1 MLGMKPS
8 FARTLSMAAIPVLV
22 VSIFFAVYAIK
33 KSQDAAVLPDYGA
46 APNFELTDSS
56 GQKFESS
63 SLMGDPWIMTFL
75 FTRCP
80 DQCPLMLTKMTKL
93 SKQVPILKFVSITAD
108 PDFDKP
114 EVLAEYV
121 KRGVGPKKWSFLT
134 GEKEKLN
141 QIALDFMTS
150 APDNPGLHST
160 RFILVDGSGRI
171 RGFYDSQS
179 KEQMSALVVDARGL
193 LSL

>member
-1 MLGMKPS
+1 
-8 FARTLSMAAIPVLV
+8 MAAIPVLV
-22 VSIFFAVYAIK
+22 ISVFFAVYAFK
-33 KSQDAAVLPDYGA
+33 KAQDAAVLPDYGA
-46 APNFELTDSS
+46 APLFELTDSS

-80 DQCPLMLTKMTKL
+80 DQCPLMVTKMANL
-93 SKQVPILKFVSITAD
+93 SKKIPSLRFVSITSD

-114 EVLAEYV
+114 EILAEYV
-121 KRGVGPKKWSFLT
+121 KRGAGPRNWSFVT
-134 GEKEKLN
+134 GEKEALKK
-141 QIALDFMTS
+141 IALDFMTA

-160 RFILVDGSGRI
+160 RFILVDGAGRI

-179 KEQMSALVVDARGL
+179 KEQMGALAVDVRAL
-193 LSL
+193 LD

>member
-1 MLGMKPS
+1 MSQSWSK
-8 FARTLSMAAIPVLV
+8 TLSIATIPVLV
-22 VSIFFAVYAIK
+22 VSVFFAAYAIK
-33 KSQDAAVLPDYGA
+33 KAQDAAVLPDYGA
-46 APNFELTDSS
+46 APVFELTDSS

-63 SLMGDPWIMTFL
+63 SLLGDPWILSFL

-80 DQCPLMLTKMTKL
+80 DQCPLMVTKMTKL
-93 SKQVPILKFVSITAD
+93 SKQVPALKFVSITSD

-121 KRGVGPKKWSFLT
+121 KRGVGPAKWKFLT

-141 QIALDFMTS
+141 QIASDFSTS

-179 KEQMSALVVDARGL
+179 KEQLSALAVDARGL
-193 LSL
+193 F